1 MSDSAVNNRRSYLYD
16 RHLELGATMA
26 SVGGW
31 DVPEFYSS
39 EAEEHEAVRST
50 VGIFDL
56 TQMGEIRVSGPDAPS
71 FLAHS
76 LISAMKPIALGKAKY
91 TMIVQEDGGIIDD
104 LIAYRLG
111 VDEYMLVQN
120 AGNLDDVFAVL
131 EERVGGYDVEITDHS
146 IETALLAVQGP
157 KAKKLISRL
166 VPEEA
171 RQTVKDLRYY
181 SCTSLEVAGVEA
193 IVARTGYTG
202 EDGFELFVPSEK
214 AEPVWNALLEE
225 GADLGVRPCGIA
237 CRDTLRLEAAMPL
250 YGKELTRSRT
260 PLEAGYHSLISPAKG
275 RFIGRNAL
283 INQPEPT
290 QVLVGLS
297 ISGKK
302 VPAEGAELHDAS
314 GNYAGTITSAVLSP
328 TLKQV
333 IAFAYVDRWNCSRGT
348 EFSVD
353 VDGDSKTAK
362 IVPTPFYNRKK
373 R

>member
-1 MSDSAVNNRRSYLYD
+1 MTDAATNNRRSYLYD
-16 RHLELGATMA
+16 RHLELGATMRT
-26 SVGGW
+26 VGGW
-31 DVPEFYSS
+31 EVPEVYSS
-39 EAEEHEAVRST
+39 EAEEHEAVRTT

-131 EERVGGYDVEITDHS
+131 EERVGGYDVEIADHS

-157 KAKKLISRL
+157 KARKLVGRL
-166 VPEEA
+166 VPEDA
-171 RQTVKDLRYY
+171 RQTLKDLRYY
-181 SCTSLEVAGVEA
+181 SCTALEVAGIEA
-193 IVARTGYTG
+193 IVGRTGYTG
-202 EDGFELFVPSEK
+202 EDGFEIFVPSEQ
-214 AEPVWNALLEE
+214 AEVVWNALLEKGE
-225 GADLGVRPCGIA
+225 DLGVRPCGIA

-283 INQPEPT
+283 VNQPEPN
-290 QVLVGLS
+290 QVLVGLTVD
-297 ISGKK
+297 GDQ
-302 VPAEGAELHDAS
+302 VPAEGSELIDED
-314 GNYAGTITSAVLSP
+314 GKVAGVITSAALSP
-328 TLKQV
+328 TLGDI
-333 IAFAYVDRWNCSRGT
+333 IALGYVDRWNSARGA
-348 EFSVD
+348 EFGID
-353 VDGDSKTAK
+353 VDGGRTAAT
-362 IVPTPFYNRKK
+362 IVPVPFYNRKK